1 MEFANK
7 GDFDVAI
14 VGSRGLNTLQAMVLG
29 SVSHKIVKRVKAPV
43 LIVK

>member
-7 GDFDVAI
+7 MDFDVAV
-14 VGSRGLNTLQAMVLG
+14 VGSRGLNTHQEMVLG
-29 SVSHKIVKRVKAPV
+29 SVSHKIAKRVKAPV